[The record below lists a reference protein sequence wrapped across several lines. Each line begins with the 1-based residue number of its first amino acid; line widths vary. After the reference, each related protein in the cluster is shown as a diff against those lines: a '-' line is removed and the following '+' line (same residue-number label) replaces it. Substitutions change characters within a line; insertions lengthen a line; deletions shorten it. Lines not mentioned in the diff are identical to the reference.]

1 MKTLKYKG
9 YVGSIDYSED
19 DGVLFGEILGIDG
32 LVSYEGKTV
41 EELTQSFHEAVED
54 YLVFC
59 EEHNRKPQKHGRRGR
74 HHNQCFCKACALR
87 SCEASERNTG
97 ISCAGIRGGSDKAA
111 DAQGA

>member
-9 YVGSIDYSED
+9 YIGSIDYSED

-41 EELTQSFHEAVED
+41 EELTHSFHEAVED

-59 EEHNRKPQKHGRRGR
+59 EEHNRKPQKSYSGSFNIRI
-74 HHNQCFCKACALR
+74 AR
-87 SCEASERNTG
+87 SREASVYNTG
-97 ISCAGIRGGSDKAA
+97 LSCAGIRGGSDKAA

>member
-9 YVGSIDYSED
+9 YIGSIDYSED

-41 EELTQSFHEAVED
+41 EELTHSFHEAVED

-59 EEHNRKPQKHGRRGR
+59 EEHNRKPQKSYSGSFNIRIAPDTHRDIAPIGTSQTWPQRP
-74 HHNQCFCKACALR
+74 
-87 SCEASERNTG
+87 ASQ
-97 ISCAGIRGGSDKAA
+97 SMLL
-111 DAQGA
+111 